1 MKRILFI
8 VAVLSCILFSFQT
21 SSAQEIKRK
30 TIMGTW
36 RLDSILYD
44 NIKAY
49 STIKVFGDVDAGC
62 MINSIWTFYGN
73 WDGKILSPMAEGCPT
88 TPQTLVWSTVKDGD
102 GNVFG
107 IKPLLAGQKGKQ
119 ITQGFKIPIQSI
131 DGKNMVWHETVNLN
145 YKTSHV
151 TYFFTKTSN
160 KAK

>member
-1 MKRILFI
+1 MKRIICSLLLLG
-8 VAVLSCILFSFQT
+8 ALLFSFQI

-30 TIMGTW
+30 TVQGVW

-49 STIKVFGDVDAGC
+49 STIKVFGDVDAAC
-62 MINSIWTFYGN
+62 MINSVWTFYGN

-88 TPQTLVWSTVKDGD
+88 TPQTLVWSTGKAET
-102 GNVFG
+102 GNYFG

-119 ITQGFKIPIQSI
+119 ITQGFKMPIQSI
-131 DGKNMVWHETVNLN
+131 DGKNMVWNETVNLN
-145 YKTSHV
+145 YKTSHI
-151 TYFFTKTSN
+151 TYFFTKTSK